1 MLVKVKAGKM
11 GFYGGQRLKAGETF
25 DLKDGDP
32 FSDVWMEKLEQPKPP
47 IKKRTRAKTSKSLRK
62 EDDV

>member
-1 MLVKVKAGKM
+1 MLVKVKDGHM
-11 GFYGGQRLKAGETF
+11 GFYGGQRLKAGSTF

-32 FSDVWMEKLEQPKPP
+32 FSEKWMEKLEQPKPP
-47 IKKRTRAKTSKSLRK
+47 VKKRTRAKASKSVKK